1 MRIMCSG
8 MLIAAMV
15 AVAANAA
22 ALTAAEMSMLRDKG
36 FSEETIQLLIA
47 QERDR
52 ADHERSA
59 IRVEQRDGS
68 RVYATGAP
76 ASPLTEQQRQ
86 DVDRAWRMLE
96 NMSLELRTGRGRGRD

>member
-1 MRIMCSG
+1 MRTMCIC
-8 MLIAAMV
+8 LFIAAMV

-22 ALTAAEMSMLRDKG
+22 ALTAAEVSMLRDKG

-47 QERDR
+47 QERER

-59 IRVEQRDGS
+59 IRVEKRDSS

-76 ASPLTEQQRQ
+76 SSPLTEQQRL

-96 NMSLELRTGRGRGRD
+96 NMPLELRTGRGRGRD